1 MERSRAPLLVCFLLM
16 VLIWVHEIPAV
27 NFTHVTARTL
37 SPCYS
42 ANLTPTSD
50 RLICAVGCTVVFSPP
65 GLNFSTG
72 IVRWDYKNVSS
83 TVLSILVYFKDQS
96 KVDLHPSYNGN
107 VEFSKTN
114 WSLQIKLQLGDGGLY
129 RFRTSSHETNW
140 FQLEVIEPLSQ
151 PELWSSSSLV
161 GSTTEFVCKVPV
173 GKVDSYQWK
182 KDGKHLPEDSRF
194 LLFQNDSMLRILN
207 TTLSD
212 NGVYTCEVS
221 NQVSWNETSLK
232 LDIQNNSNVVV
243 GVVVVIVV
251 FVLVAVLYVS
261 RKHLR
266 CPTQCFCGDS
276 ELTALFGNNCFWP
289 PRVKR
294 SAANRNLQEEGSRKF
309 LTTGGIV
316 HHLVMPQ
323 EPPQIPSLWHIV
335 ASFQLLSCLSQSPA

>member
-1 MERSRAPLLVCFLLM
+1 MERCGAPLLVCFLLM

-42 ANLTPTSD
+42 ANLTPTSN
-50 RLICAVGCTVVFSPP
+50 RLISAVGCTVVFSPP

-114 WSLQIKLQLGDGGLY
+114 WTLQIKLQLGDGGLY

-151 PELWSSSSLV
+151 PELQSNSSLV

-232 LDIQNNSNVVV
+232 LDIQNPSNVVV

-276 ELTALFGNNCFWP
+276 GATGCTRCECNADR
-289 PRVKR
+289 PRPSAGRIKNGSSEAQRR
-294 SAANRNLQEEGSRKF
+294 SLRCVS
-309 LTTGGIV
+309 
-316 HHLVMPQ
+316 
-323 EPPQIPSLWHIV
+323 S
-335 ASFQLLSCLSQSPA
+335 

>member
-1 MERSRAPLLVCFLLM
+1 MERSGAQLLVCFLLT

-27 NFTHVTARTL
+27 SFTRVTARTL

-50 RLICAVGCTVVFSPP
+50 GLISAVGCTVVFSPP

-83 TVLSILVYFKDQS
+83 TVLSIMVYFKEQS

-107 VEFSKTN
+107 VEFSKTH
-114 WSLQIKLQLGDGGLY
+114 WTLQIKLRLGDGGMY
-129 RFRTSSHETNW
+129 RFRTNSHETQW

-151 PELWSSSSLV
+151 PELRSNSSLV
-161 GSTTEFVCKVPV
+161 GSTIEFVCKVPV

-182 KDGKHLPEDSRF
+182 KDGKRLPEDSRF
-194 LLFQNDSMLRILN
+194 LLFQNDSILCILN
-207 TTLSD
+207 TALSD

-232 LDIQNNSNVVV
+232 LGIQNPSNVVV
-243 GVVVVIVV
+243 GVVVGVIVV
-251 FVLVAVLYVS
+251 IVIFVLVAVLYVS
-261 RKHLR
+261 RKRLK

-276 ELTALFGNNCFWP
+276 DLRHCLPGGRSSGPGGHVDCREQTSPSSGTPETTVALLDRNPLDSERHPNQA
-289 PRVKR
+289 
-294 SAANRNLQEEGSRKF
+294 SAAS
-309 LTTGGIV
+309 
-316 HHLVMPQ
+316 
-323 EPPQIPSLWHIV
+323 
-335 ASFQLLSCLSQSPA
+335 